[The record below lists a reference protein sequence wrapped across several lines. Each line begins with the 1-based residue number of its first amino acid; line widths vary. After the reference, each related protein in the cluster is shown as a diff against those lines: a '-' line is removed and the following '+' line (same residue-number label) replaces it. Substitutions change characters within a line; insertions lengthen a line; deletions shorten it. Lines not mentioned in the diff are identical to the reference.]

1 MEEAFPAARRRATER
16 LEPTNVVTVT
26 TTARLHFGFL
36 DPSGKGSRP
45 FGSFGLSLNR
55 PRTRLSL
62 RKKAA
67 ITAVSGPE
75 AERAQR
81 YLATM
86 AAGGRIT
93 QPYELRLDE
102 AIPPHAGL
110 GSGTQLAL
118 AVGTAFA
125 ALEKIALNP
134 AEIAA
139 ELGRGARSGI
149 GIATFAQGGLVLDG
163 GPAGSG
169 LPPLTSRVPFPERWR
184 AILIFDEK
192 IAGLSGPDEISAFQ
206 TLPCFPEAETEELTQ
221 RVQIGLA
228 AVEAHDFAGFCGQV
242 GALQA
247 AMGAYFGALQGGMF
261 VSQGVGEAIGWLRD
275 QGLTGLGQS
284 SWGPTGF
291 AFVPSE
297 AEGQALL
304 AQLQKRASAGL
315 RFELAQG
322 RNQGAEI
329 VTR

>member
-1 MEEAFPAARRRATER
+1 MEEAFPAARHRATEP
-16 LEPTNVVTVT
+16 LKPANVATVT

-45 FGSFGLSLNR
+45 FGSFGLSLDR
-55 PRTRLSL
+55 PRTRLTL
-62 RKKAA
+62 RQAA
-67 ITAVSGPE
+67 TTAVSGPE

-81 YLATM
+81 YLEEIAERCGV
-86 AAGGRIT
+86 A
-93 QPYELRLDE
+93 QDYELRVAE

-118 AVGTAFA
+118 AVGTALA
-125 ALEKIALNP
+125 ALEGVALNP

-163 GPAGSG
+163 GPAQKG
-169 LPPLTSRVPFPERWR
+169 LPPLIRRLPFPETWR
-184 AILIFDEK
+184 VILIFDEQVV
-192 IAGLSGPDEISAFQ
+192 GLSGLDEISAFQ
-206 TLPCFPEAETEELTQ
+206 TLPAFPDAQTEDLGR
-221 RVQIGLA
+221 RVRTGLA
-228 AVEAHDFAGFCGQV
+228 AVEDHDFPGFCDQV
-242 GALQA
+242 GALQV

-261 VSQGVGEAIGWLRD
+261 VSQGVGEAIAWLRH
-275 QGLTGLGQS
+275 QGLSGLGQS

-304 AQLQKRASAGL
+304 AQLQERAGAGL

-322 RNQGAEI
+322 RNDGAEI
-329 VTR
+329 LTR